1 VLMAIGML
9 MMGIQIGLTGIRQ
22 AGLELALAISFSVV
36 LFLIADLDR
45 PQEGLINVSQQA
57 MVELQLKLNAR

>member
-1 VLMAIGML
+1 M
-9 MMGIQIGLTGIRQ
+9 
-22 AGLELALAISFSVV
+22 ELALAVSFSLV

-57 MVELQLKLNAR
+57 MSELQTKLNAR

>member
-1 VLMAIGML
+1 MRLTRPGCAPASWLSGARHIGM
-9 MMGIQIGLTGIRQ
+9 
-22 AGLELALAISFSVV
+22 ELALAVAFSVV

-57 MVELQLKLNAR
+57 MVELQTKLNTR